1 MLLNVFFTTI
11 PTKETLIVK
20 LHFKHANPTG
30 LQLDGVGVDFV
41 SPPSQQNISPA
52 THGKYPQQP
61 TTLTKIYKK
70 EVYYR
75 LGIWHIDL
83 THKTNTR

>member
-61 TTLTKIYKK
+61 M
-70 EVYYR
+70 E
-75 LGIWHIDL
+75 HIPHNL
-83 THKTNTR
+83 QPSPKSTRRK